1 MKKIEEL
8 NKIDW
13 QDFLDRMFDNTV
25 EYSRTILS
33 PNYGKDESC
42 GIEYLH
48 KSELIS
54 TIHQKN
60 IISFSNPELI
70 SWLYEHEVDL
80 TLPLKQL
87 KYDFIDLDETNSV
100 LFEFV
105 MGVNKVMKDIPVS
118 DSNNKPF
125 LEEMGPVYAD
135 ELNLIR
141 KLQRELISKL

>member
-8 NKIDW
+8 NNVDW
-13 QDFLDRMFDNTV
+13 QDFLTRMFDNTV

-33 PNYGKDESC
+33 PNYSKDESM
-42 GIEYLH
+42 GIEYFH
-48 KSELIS
+48 ENELAS

-70 SWLYEHEVDL
+70 SWLYENEVDL

-105 MGVNKVMKDIPVS
+105 MGINKVMKEIPVP
-118 DSNNKPF
+118 DTNNTP
-125 LEEMGPVYAD
+125 LLQEMGPVYAN
-135 ELNLIR
+135 ELNSIR
-141 KLQRELISKL
+141 KLQRELIGKL